1 MLEGQ
6 LFLNLFFPF
15 GRQMSAPVLVCS
27 TDIEDNLKASFRK
40 ALKKKTESKL
50 DESSFLMV
58 FHEIGTTYMNGVFFF
73 ILYFEV
79 EGNMLSQVEQ
89 WLRIQHA
96 IL

>member
-1 MLEGQ
+1 MLQGQ

-15 GRQMSAPVLVCS
+15 GRQVSAPVLVCS

-50 DESSFLMV
+50 DESSFLTV
-58 FHEIGTTYMNGVFFF
+58 FHQIGTTYMNGVFT
-73 ILYFEV
+73 LYFEI

-89 WLRIQHA
+89 WLQIQHA